1 MSDQAEFKIGDVVC
15 LKSGGPKMTVAHI
28 DSAVILCVWFN
39 GTEFRHAECMP
50 EILTVCDTSLG
61 I

>member
-15 LKSGGPKMTVAHI
+15 LKSGGPKMTVTDI
-28 DSAVILCVWFN
+28 DSDVILCVWFN
-39 GTEFRHAECMP
+39 GTEFRQEGCIP
-50 EILTVCDTSLG
+50 EIITVYDTSLG